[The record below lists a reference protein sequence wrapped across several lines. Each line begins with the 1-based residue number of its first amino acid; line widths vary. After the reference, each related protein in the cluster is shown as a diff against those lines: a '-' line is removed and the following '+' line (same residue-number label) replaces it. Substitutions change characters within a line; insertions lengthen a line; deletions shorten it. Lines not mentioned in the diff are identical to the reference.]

1 MAETQSKS
9 FIESKNPN
17 VRIIIPDHIKLSSK
31 EINEAKERSE
41 KEKKIQILF
50 NRALTREK
58 IAWLK
63 ITIQDTTDEKFKKL
77 NEDRENFQNKYE
89 KFNVQIC
96 DWLKMDKNLSVSVIE
111 RESGFDE
118 KAKSPTWADSFMQLT
133 SDPFDDMKIGG
144 KWRWELYIDFFKNIP
159 DKVISQIKNSNKNS
173 NKSLDIKTHLSKL
186 KSDLNNPNLDK
197 NKIKSSLN
205 KTINFLWKNRK
216 EPEINL
222 LIWNI
227 YLDSLKNEAT
237 DEKIDS
243 EIKKLDWVINSE
255 KAVNRFKFLL
265 KEKGI
270 NLEGEDHAKMAL
282 KNLQKK
288 LEDKSNIELR
298 TNFYVLSRYNWDN
311 TRDKWVAHK
320 TLYAAATAT
329 AYDLRDNKKIV

>member
-1 MAETQSKS
+1 
-9 FIESKNPN
+9 
-17 VRIIIPDHIKLSSK
+17 
-31 EINEAKERSE
+31 
-41 KEKKIQILF
+41 
-50 NRALTREK
+50 
-58 IAWLK
+58 
-63 ITIQDTTDEKFKKL
+63 
-77 NEDRENFQNKYE
+77 
-89 KFNVQIC
+89 
-96 DWLKMDKNLSVSVIE
+96 MDKNLSVSVIE